1 MLWTVTAITRPGNLA
16 TPLMILTC
24 KKKKLPVEHSPEV
37 IGPCSPL
44 QQHRY
49 HNNATESP

>member
-1 MLWTVTAITRPGNLA
+1 MLWAAIVITRPRNLA
-16 TPLMILTC
+16 TPLMIPTC
-24 KKKKLPVEHSPEV
+24 KIFPVEHSHEV

-49 HNNATESP
+49 HNNAT